1 MKIEFWYDPVNPET
15 MLKLEDRWL
24 DKDDI
29 YGFLYSVQSLPLQNW
44 LYASGSW
51 PGLKAHLSDLTRG
64 EELTLIFFGRECD
77 FEDLKTCLDGMPDL
91 ELFFEP
97 WDVFGIC
104 KSRLAELPGVV
115 EKLGLPESPFP
126 ELACCSIQEETEAGW
141 ICSIENETQF
151 REACRREGDC
161 CAVSGQYLT
170 SFEKLETLKQLTSSL
185 KRPEDS
191 ILCIF
196 SGQERRKQ
204 FADYAAMYPDCRYSF
219 VMEGD
224 TACRERLREKY
235 GTAFSLRNRM
245 RSYRNLYQQME
256 KCFRQKEAL
265 ERQMRE
271 IELACG
277 RDSDRYVS
285 DTVWEDCRRKLE
297 WAERK
302 RTYVKDLC
310 RLVYTQMTEDV
321 ELKYKEMGL

>member
-77 FEDLKTCLDGMPDL
+77 FEDLKTCLEGMPDL

-151 REACRREGDC
+151 P
-161 CAVSGQYLT
+161 
-170 SFEKLETLKQLTSSL
+170 QLTRHRKAGMHPARQNHFPERNAPGIPSQGTSPDRVGGSL
-185 KRPEDS
+185 AKHPFSPKRSLAKQGATPPE
-191 ILCIF
+191 
-196 SGQERRKQ
+196 
-204 FADYAAMYPDCRYSF
+204 
-219 VMEGD
+219 V
-224 TACRERLREKY
+224 
-235 GTAFSLRNRM
+235 
-245 RSYRNLYQQME
+245 
-256 KCFRQKEAL
+256 
-265 ERQMRE
+265 
-271 IELACG
+271 
-277 RDSDRYVS
+277 
-285 DTVWEDCRRKLE
+285 
-297 WAERK
+297 
-302 RTYVKDLC
+302 
-310 RLVYTQMTEDV
+310 
-321 ELKYKEMGL
+321 